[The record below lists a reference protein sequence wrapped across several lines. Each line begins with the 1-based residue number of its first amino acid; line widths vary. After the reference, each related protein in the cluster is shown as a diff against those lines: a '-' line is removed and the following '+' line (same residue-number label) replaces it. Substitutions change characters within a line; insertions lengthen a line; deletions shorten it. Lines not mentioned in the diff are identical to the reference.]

1 MYGNVFRNC
10 TFFVISKMVVIM
22 QIAIKSNYK
31 SVKRVLY
38 FHG

>member
-1 MYGNVFRNC
+1 
-10 TFFVISKMVVIM
+10 MVVIM